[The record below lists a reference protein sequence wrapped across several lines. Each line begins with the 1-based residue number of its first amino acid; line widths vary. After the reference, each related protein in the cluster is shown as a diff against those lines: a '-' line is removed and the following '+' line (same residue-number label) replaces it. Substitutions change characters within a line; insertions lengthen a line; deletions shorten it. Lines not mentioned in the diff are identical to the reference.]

1 MVIFSIAIIISIVLR
16 FLSGIVV
23 RFYLSLNKSKDDL
36 DSSFIFNL
44 SALVYVLNTG
54 LIFINS
60 SILFAMIIK
69 TYLL

>member
-1 MVIFSIAIIISIVLR
+1 MVIFFIAIIISIVLR

-23 RFYLSLNKSKDDL
+23 RFYISLNKSKDDL
-36 DSSFIFNL
+36 DKSFIFNL

-60 SILFAMIIK
+60 SILFAIIIK